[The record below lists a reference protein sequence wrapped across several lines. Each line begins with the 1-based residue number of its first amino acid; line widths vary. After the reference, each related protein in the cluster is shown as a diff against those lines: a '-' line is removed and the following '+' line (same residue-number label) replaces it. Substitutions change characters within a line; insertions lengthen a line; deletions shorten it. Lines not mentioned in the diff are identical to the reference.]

1 MLRAQVQK
9 ALPCS
14 DLGAPS
20 PGPVSGS
27 LTRRQPG
34 RKGAGEAVQGPSPDH
49 PAPRVRSAASRQE
62 ARAPPGTLGR
72 TLDLGAVWG
81 GRGVGPKHAGSARIR
96 GGGNWGDGESAPAD
110 RGGWGGGAGP
120 GFGGGCPGGR
130 WVPPPPPGGGG
141 GGGGPAPGVSESG
154 AGQLLQKSTTGAPKG
169 LKKGPGISFFGQG
182 VQRKEPLFL
191 L

>member
-1 MLRAQVQK
+1 MRK

-14 DLGAPS
+14 DLWAPS

-62 ARAPPGTLGR
+62 ARAPSRTLGR

-81 GRGVGPKHAGSARIR
+81 GEGCGPEARR
-96 GGGNWGDGESAPAD
+96 LSKDTRRWQLGRWGNEQGPAD
-110 RGGWGGGAGP
+110 Q
-120 GFGGGCPGGR
+120 GGR
-130 WVPPPPPGGGG
+130 E
-141 GGGGPAPGVSESG
+141 GPAPGVSESG